1 MKSMESKRNQD
12 NTDPKVVKNLSGEG
26 EIITFRFRGADPDGR
41 PLHTLRAEHLADVL
55 EGLHELAE
63 DLEEAGI
70 THGEQSL
77 DTELYVK
84 PAREGSFVLE
94 MIRTAAE
101 NPDATAAAIAQA
113 VPNKV
118 EWGIPTVGGV
128 IWWVTK
134 GMRAEPKDVTPLE
147 DGRVKINWQ
156 DDTVD
161 IVPEKAW
168 TELQKKKKRRK
179 KQLRKIM
186 RPMEDPRVEKLEVR
200 DRPMEEKEQEPPLY
214 TLDKADYARTAPV
227 EEEETSTETFKS
239 DGRII
244 ALDFTNSRKWR
255 VETPFGDRM
264 VNITDETF
272 LREVEEGMGV
282 KKDDLFRMTIVVDTV
297 KSGDRSKNTFTVVH
311 IERIED
317 GEGDEYTS

>member
-1 MKSMESKRNQD
+1 MENEENQPIM
-12 NTDPKVVKNLSGEG
+12 DPKVVKNRSGEG
-26 EIITFRFRGADPDGR
+26 EIITFRFRGENSDGS
-41 PLHTLRAEHLADVL
+41 PLHTLRAEHLAEVL
-55 EGLHELAE
+55 KGLHELAD
-63 DLEEAGI
+63 DLEAAGV
-70 THGEQSL
+70 THSEQSL

-101 NPDATAAAIAQA
+101 NPGATAAAIAQA
-113 VPNKV
+113 VPDNV
-118 EWGIPTVGGV
+118 DWGIPTVGTF
-128 IWWVTK
+128 IWWATK
-134 GMRAEPKDVTPLE
+134 GMRAEPKDVTQLD

-156 DDTVD
+156 DNTVD

-168 TELQKKKKRRK
+168 TELQKKKARRK

-186 RPMEDPRVEKLEVR
+186 KPMEDPRVETLEVR
-200 DRPMEEKEQEPPLY
+200 DHVMREKEQEAPLY
-214 TLDKADYARTAPV
+214 TLDKADYVRTAPV
-227 EEEETSTETFKS
+227 EEEEISTETLKT

-244 ALDFTNSRKWR
+244 ALDFDNSRKWR

-264 VNITDETF
+264 VSITDETF

-297 KSGDRSKNTFTVVH
+297 KSGARKKNTFTVVH